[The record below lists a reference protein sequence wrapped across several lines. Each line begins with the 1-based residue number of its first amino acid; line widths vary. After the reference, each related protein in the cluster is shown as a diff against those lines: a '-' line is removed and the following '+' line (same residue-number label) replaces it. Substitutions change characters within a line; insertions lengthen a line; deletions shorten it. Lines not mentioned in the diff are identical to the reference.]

1 MSSRLIFSDADS
13 CWLWNVELVLIP
25 GLQKHNAK
33 LYSGY
38 WTAAAL
44 RYLTDC
50 LWGLNLTKQPLKKSL
65 QTLHIV
71 HVTLCFSLKLEQL
84 YNVWRADT
92 SLLILQAM
100 WGTAGVFMCCVPHW
114 GFQSVGGFLQQGS
127 LIVKEDH
134 PVARSFPAQLHYI
147 HPGESALA
155 WVASSP
161 PNPGVLL
168 TGVADLWTL
177 CRASTGMWAATSL

>member
-1 MSSRLIFSDADS
+1 MDLTERPRDTTCSHDPALFDHKWSNIHRVSFGKIWNKKPEKRSTGKTLLNSDQVSSRLIFSDADS
-13 CWLWNVELVLIP
+13 HVCWLPNVELVLIP
-25 GLQKHNAK
+25 GLQKNNAK

-38 WTAAAL
+38 WTAAAF

-65 QTLHIV
+65 QTLHVV

-100 WGTAGVFMCCVPHW
+100 WGTAGVFMCCAPHW
-114 GFQSVGGFLQQGS
+114 GFQPVRGFLQPDS
-127 LIVKEDH
+127 
-134 PVARSFPAQLHYI
+134 
-147 HPGESALA
+147 
-155 WVASSP
+155 
-161 PNPGVLL
+161 
-168 TGVADLWTL
+168 
-177 CRASTGMWAATSL
+177 